1 MRDGRAKPGALATS
15 PWQRRPGNGAMA
27 TREGGCCAP
36 GTEGA
41 QQQGWGQGAAGP
53 RTRQLQGSPGGLGSA
68 KLQPQPGCLEGQK
81 GAPWGTRSGAGTPL
95 GNHKGRKKNNKATPS
110 SAAPHFTRSRALLQ
124 TGSCFAH
131 CPPHARPSPA
141 RPGAAPPAGSDAPR
155 GRGTTNE
162 AAGTGGTDGTGGTPP
177 ATAAVLGQ
185 SHAPTCAH
193 ARAPST
199 HRAPCPALQL
209 FPALLMPLFP
219 PSQGKPV
226 TFCLL
231 PA

>member
-1 MRDGRAKPGALATS
+1 MAAPSRAPWQHHHGNGALATA
-15 PWQRRPGNGAMA
+15 PWQRG
-27 TREGGCCAP
+27 REDAVP
-36 GTEGA
+36 
-41 QQQGWGQGAAGP
+41 QGP
-53 RTRQLQGSPGGLGSA
+53 RGPSSRAGARAQLGKDSAVPGLPGKPRQCQAPASAGVPRGAERSPLGH
-68 KLQPQPGCLEGQK
+68 QVWVRHPPREPRGQK
-81 GAPWGTRSGAGTPL
+81 KT
-95 GNHKGRKKNNKATPS
+95 NKATPS
-110 SAAPHFTRSRALLQ
+110 SAAPHFTRSRELLQ
-124 TGSCFAH
+124 TGSCFAR
-131 CPPHARPSPA
+131 CPLHARPSPA

-162 AAGTGGTDGTGGTPP
+162 VAGTGGTDGTGGTPP
-177 ATAAVLGQ
+177 ATAAVLGH

-199 HRAPCPALQL
+199 HRAPCLALQL

>member
-1 MRDGRAKPGALATS
+1 MAAPSRAPWQHHHGNGALATA
-15 PWQRRPGNGAMA
+15 PWQRGREDAEPRGPRGPSSRAGA
-27 TREGGCCAP
+27 R
-36 GTEGA
+36 A
-41 QQQGWGQGAAGP
+41 QPGQG
-53 RTRQLQGSPGGLGSA
+53 LSSA

-124 TGSCFAH
+124 TGSCFAR

-162 AAGTGGTDGTGGTPP
+162 AAGSGGTDGTGGTPP